1 MSLSPILITS
11 QPIGGHY
18 ERSDVKSERA
28 CFGNSRNFLHCKRR
42 GLRLRQRLKLF
53 RNRPETAGILMKDTV
68 KQINDTLKDEPIIVM
83 FSTGKDSIVMADL
96 LMKGYSGRK
105 EFVFLYFVEGLEIKQ
120 RIIEHYEKR
129 WNIEIHQ
136 QPHCDSMALK
146 TGKKYKMADIERG
159 LRTKF
164 NISYIAQGVRR
175 DESIARRG
183 MLKHLP
189 YGIDEKYKKLYP
201 IADFSAKDV
210 MSYIKLNKLPLP
222 VEYSHGWKHDFSVP
236 DVAGLVYL
244 KNNFPN
250 DYKKVITEFPKLQAM
265 VFGKENN

>member
-1 MSLSPILITS
+1 M
-11 QPIGGHY
+11 
-18 ERSDVKSERA
+18 
-28 CFGNSRNFLHCKRR
+28 
-42 GLRLRQRLKLF
+42 
-53 RNRPETAGILMKDTV
+53 DTV
-68 KQINDTLKDEPIIVM
+68 KQISDILKDEPIIIM

-96 LMKGYSGRK
+96 LVKGYSGKK

-120 RIIEHYEKR
+120 RIIDHYEKR
-129 WNIEIHQ
+129 WNIKIHQ
-136 QPHCDSMALK
+136 QPHFGALSLK
-146 TGKKYKMADIERG
+146 TGKKYKMTDIEHG

-175 DESIARRG
+175 DESLARRG
-183 MLKHLP
+183 MLAHLP

-222 VEYSHGWKHDFSVP
+222 TEYSHGWKHDFSVP
-236 DVAGLVYL
+236 DVDGLVYL

-250 DYKKVITEFPKLQAM
+250 DYQKVTAEFPQLEAR
-265 VFGKENN
+265 VWARTN